1 MMIGILFWLFLY
13 YNENKLSSYYS
24 KYDKSMYFFFLCLKK
39 KQEGFDGHM
48 NMKEV
53 RKKRWE
59 ELKWSWNK
67 SSSLTLGHLLSQVLE
82 QL

>member
-53 RKKRWE
+53 RKKR
-59 ELKWSWNK
+59 
-67 SSSLTLGHLLSQVLE
+67 
-82 QL
+82 